1 LYQSDRESIAR
12 GGDRHRQGLQHLPSP
27 AYEIPG
33 AGEDGVQ
40 AERSEFIVRAWTP
53 YAVRPQR

>member
-1 LYQSDRESIAR
+1 MFCTNPTERVYLAASVVGWLTVQI
-12 GGDRHRQGLQHLPSP
+12 LPSP
-27 AYEIPG
+27 AYEVQQ

-53 YAVRPQR
+53 DAVRP

>member
-1 LYQSDRESIAR
+1 MQE
-12 GGDRHRQGLQHLPSP
+12 
-27 AYEIPG
+27 

-53 YAVRPQR
+53 FAASRKDDLAGEEKGPLGRRHPGHWRWGTIT